1 MIPFSFSMT
10 VSLINDKVEQERS
23 SSSEKEVE
31 NTTPEEDTPEE
42 WFKVA
47 CYLASRG
54 NQKEAE
60 VAIKKSLN
68 LQDDNAI
75 AWGILSAILLSQSR
89 ETDAEQAGKKA
100 ISQCAGLK
108 MTWTKMRTI
117 IISNAIVKGVNWK
130 DPRRVVIESVTSTEW
145 GNILSELSKS
155 SQQDLD
161 EITTFEEAPTKKEKT
176 EELKPL
182 LDEIPNEPDKVDT
195 KPEPEDASLWFSAAE
210 NHLKHGNLVE
220 AEKAFLR
227 GLEIDPKRGDAW
239 LSVSSLLMGKQ
250 KYDEAIDALHYATTQ
265 IPLYSGAWYQLGY
278 CLQKV
283 NKWKEAIE
291 PIRRALKLERNNPDY
306 WLALGLSEFNLGHY
320 QEAAKSLVRVVRISP
335 NHKDALFY
343 LAICMER
350 RGNRKHALSLYIKLL
365 NMGGLNPKMLEQ
377 MAGAFERL
385 NRPTEARASRR
396 RAGAARKSELQ

>member
-1 MIPFSFSMT
+1 
-10 VSLINDKVEQERS
+10 VHKVELERS
-23 SSSEKEVE
+23 GS
-31 NTTPEEDTPEE
+31 EEDLTDLSPEDDSASG
-42 WFKVA
+42 WFKIA

-54 NQKEAE
+54 KQKEAE

-68 LQDDNAI
+68 LQDEYPI

-100 ISQCAGLK
+100 ISQCTGLK
-108 MTWTKMRTI
+108 MTWPKMRTI

-130 DPRRVVIESVTSTEW
+130 DPRRVVIESVTSTKW

-182 LDEIPNEPDKVDT
+182 FDDISKEPDGDKS
-195 KPEPEDASLWFSAAE
+195 PEPENASLWFSAAE
-210 NHLKHGNLVE
+210 NHLKQGNLVE

-227 GLEIDPKRGDAW
+227 GLEIDPEKGDAW

-265 IPLYSGAWYQLGY
+265 IPSNSGAWYQLGY

-283 NKWKEAIE
+283 NKW
-291 PIRRALKLERNNPDY
+291 
-306 WLALGLSEFNLGHY
+306 
-320 QEAAKSLVRVVRISP
+320 
-335 NHKDALFY
+335 
-343 LAICMER
+343 
-350 RGNRKHALSLYIKLL
+350 L
-365 NMGGLNPKMLEQ
+365 N
-377 MAGAFERL
+377 L
-385 NRPTEARASRR
+385 NRIIQIIGWHWAY
-396 RAGAARKSELQ
+396 LNLI